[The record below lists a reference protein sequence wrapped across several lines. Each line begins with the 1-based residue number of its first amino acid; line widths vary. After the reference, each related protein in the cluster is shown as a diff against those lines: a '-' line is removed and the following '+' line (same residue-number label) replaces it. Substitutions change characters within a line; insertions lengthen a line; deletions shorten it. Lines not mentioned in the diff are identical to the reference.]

1 MSFTCVV
8 VCIRSNSAEH
18 KFYADGSLSEAKS
31 KAYEVMDELGFDSAI
46 ITWFDR
52 SIKYDWLHE
61 DPMWCYYVTC
71 LGEKLGGYVFKEWS
85 YGRNLNFSE
94 ILARG
99 ISGVVGM
106 EEI

>member
-1 MSFTCVV
+1 VV

-18 KFYADGSLSEAKS
+18 KFYADGNLSEVRS
-31 KAYEVMDELGFDSAI
+31 KAYEVMDEFGFDSAV
-46 ITWFDR
+46 ITWFDC
-52 SIKYDWLHE
+52 SIEYGWLHK
-61 DPMWCYYVTC
+61 DPVWCYYVTC
-71 LGEKLGGYVFKEWS
+71 LGEELGEYVFKEWS